1 MAALDRIDLR
11 VKTKDKEKMELL
23 ARKSGYSSL
32 SSYIRNCALNKP
44 VKTQLD
50 SDLVLELLKM
60 NADLSRLGNL
70 LRLTLKTHQGGY
82 TKEQLSSIENTLK
95 ETTNL
100 IKQKV
105 ENL

>member
-1 MAALDRIDLR
+1 MTSTTRIDLR
-11 VKTKDKEKMELL
+11 VKSTEKERMESL
-23 ARKSGYSSL
+23 ALKSGCSSL
-32 SSYIRNCALNKP
+32 SSYIRHCALNKP

-82 TKEQLSSIENTLK
+82 TKEQLKHIEDSLK
-95 ETTNL
+95 HTTQL
-100 IKQKV
+100 IKLKV
-105 ENL
+105 EQL